1 MVWLFKSVMVISL
14 EWPHVR
20 VVTVMILSSVCMV
33 LRISRVGDPFA
44 SVVSISVISSQLNV
58 DKRSFVVCGSPVF
71 CVMRG
76 FLMRPSPVGVVQTN
90 FMGWFETWVD
100 IASSGFV
107 CLAHSMGFS
116 GSVPER
122 FFIELN
128 ILKAACLHFHNHK
141 VCPAAAKKR
150 SIYFGNPEIWRS
162 NKFKK
167 SKCPECKSR
176 VPKSPAGS

>member
-122 FFIELN
+122 FFMELN
-128 ILKAACLHFHNHK
+128 ILSVL
-141 VCPAAAKKR
+141 
-150 SIYFGNPEIWRS
+150 S
-162 NKFKK
+162 NCFMIGRVWKLMWMNNEWSLVWFNYSGVWVK
-167 SKCPECKSR
+167 STM
-176 VPKSPAGS
+176 V